1 MGKVLTKILSSNLP
15 RSLCLRKRTSLIDLI
30 YLRQNAGHVK
40 DLGVQVRQVS
50 HDEYEDGLDHANLM
64 GEPRDETS
72 AEAPY
77 HADYRAADRHHEERS
92 QSRQHVRVKYFRRS
106 YLVVRL
112 EHMVQHLRV
121 IKWPQLIQLF
131 ALSWLR
137 DPARC
142 HRVD

>member
-1 MGKVLTKILSSNLP
+1 MLSCRVLLD
-15 RSLCLRKRTSLIDLI
+15 RWKRTSSFSRGGLI

-50 HDEYEDGLDHANLM
+50 HDEYEDRLDHANLM

-72 AEAPY
+72 GEAPY
-77 HADYRAADRHHEERS
+77 HADYRATDRHHEERS
-92 QSRQHVRVKYFRRS
+92 QSRQYVRVKYFRRS

-121 IKWPQLIQLF
+121 VKWPQLIQLF
-131 ALSWLR
+131 CPSA
-137 DPARC
+137 D
-142 HRVD
+142 